1 MRLILKRSTMKAQ
14 YVCFRRPKLVD
25 YKTCNC
31 CYDNMEVR
39 EPCFCCQPPPLPTRS
54 QSVALDS
61 ALNELGMLSTVTDSR
76 RQFLLE
82 TRRRDRS
89 HSEPSQDALS
99 CVTPLN
105 SPVKGGYQIV
115 QLNTSYVVGVS
126 RKVTTD
132 GNSAM
137 KDPQCDHYAAC
148 EFLNFGEHYFQ
159 EATKYEARTNRL
171 ARIKFARSSRR
182 FKKPY
187 EVPWHNHM
195 DAHCHLAGT
204 TQTRPAS
211 SSNLVGL
218 SGEKPYM
225 VASGSG
231 SNPST
236 PEKTPGATM
245 LCMPPIAATVTRS
258 KSLDELDFAQ
268 LRLNSEK
275 ENCSFVLER
284 KEIERMSQ
292 NFLHLQVN
300 E

>member
-1 MRLILKRSTMKAQ
+1 
-14 YVCFRRPKLVD
+14 
-25 YKTCNC
+25 
-31 CYDNMEVR
+31 MEVR
-39 EPCFCCQPPPLPTRS
+39 EPCFCCHPPPPLPQRS
-54 QSVALDS
+54 PSVTLDS

-82 TRRRDRS
+82 TKRRDRS
-89 HSEPSQDALS
+89 LSEPSQDALS

-126 RKVTTD
+126 RKLTT
-132 GNSAM
+132 GAA
-137 KDPQCDHYAAC
+137 KQEPQRDHYAAC
-148 EFLNFGEHYFQ
+148 EFLNFGEQYFQ
-159 EATKYEARTNRL
+159 DATEYEARTNRL
-171 ARIKFARSSRR
+171 ARIRFARSSRR

-187 EVPWHNHM
+187 EIPWHNHIE
-195 DAHCHLAGT
+195 DQQCFLAGT
-204 TQTRPAS
+204 SQTRPAS

-218 SGEKPYM
+218 SGEKPCM
-225 VASGSG
+225 VTGS
-231 SNPST
+231 SNPGT
-236 PEKTPGATM
+236 PEKTSADATSYR
-245 LCMPPIAATVTRS
+245 PPLAATVTRS

-275 ENCSFVLER
+275 DNCNFVLER